1 MKLIETYEV
10 TDSAGVTVEWVKLE
24 RSENEFTWM
33 PKATYEEQQ
42 AQAALSTPNV

>member
-10 TDSAGVTVEWVKLE
+10 TESTGVIVEWVKLE

-33 PKATYEEQQ
+33 PKAIYDAQLEEQ
-42 AQAALSTPNV
+42 AND